1 MKTEKILL
9 VDDEVGILQ
18 MLEIVLKKEGYRNI
32 STALS
37 AKETLTSIQ
46 NETFDIIV
54 LDVMLPDQDGFELC
68 REIRHYTNAPILFLT
83 ARSSDL
89 DKLTGLG
96 IGGDDYITKPFNPLE
111 VVARINA
118 HIRRLKLSI
127 SLQQENQANTIFE
140 YDKFIIYQQEGR
152 LVVNDETI
160 PCTAKEFELLVFLCK
175 HPYRIFT
182 AEQLYQQVWGSS
194 FLGDVKTVVIHIS
207 KLRKRI
213 ENDAKNPQYI
223 VNIRGLGYKFIPHNK
238 RSQ

>member
-1 MKTEKILL
+1 
-9 VDDEVGILQ
+9 

-37 AKETLTSIQ
+37 AKETLTSIH

-68 REIRHYTNAPILFLT
+68 REIRHYTNARILFLT

-111 VVARINA
+111 VVAQINA
-118 HIRRLKLSI
+118 HIRKRLKLSI

-182 AEQLYQQVWGSS
+182 AEQLYQQVWDSS